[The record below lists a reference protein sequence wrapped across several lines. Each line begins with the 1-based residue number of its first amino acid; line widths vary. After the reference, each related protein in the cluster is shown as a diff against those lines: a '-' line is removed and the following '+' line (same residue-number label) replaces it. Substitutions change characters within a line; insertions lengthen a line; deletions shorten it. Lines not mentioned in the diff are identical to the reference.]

1 MKTVKLVDLAKTIRS
16 KNAGTDRITFD
27 IIFNDKSKY
36 ELVKDSKIINKDF
49 IAKLYNIE
57 IKNDEIVKKYKV
69 TSKEFKEAVR
79 VLNIPF

>member
-1 MKTVKLVDLAKTIRS
+1 MYSKLYRKEIIEIFSKVLKGLKEPVRLDRS
-16 KNAGTDRITFD
+16 NYSQYSAVLE
-27 IIFNDKSKY
+27 Y
-36 ELVKDSKIINKDF
+36 LYC
-49 IAKLYNIE
+49 KLYNIE